1 MKKFLIILLL
11 FVFNTSVT
19 KADIASGFEDN
30 TNFTNKEDQFNLW
43 LRDNDHKQY
52 LNFEPRKICKDEA
65 KGSNVWYLNKCNE
78 FEGSNNLKI
87 KFYKDRWQVR
97 PNAEPSRDTLIYY
110 LWKTINHPYTGQFHT
125 YDIEPVSYTHLTLP
139 TILLV

>member
-1 MKKFLIILLL
+1 MKKIILILLL
-11 FVFNTSVT
+11 FVFNSSVA

-30 TNFTNKEDQFNLW
+30 TNFKNKEDEFNLW
-43 LRDNDHKQY
+43 LRDNGHKQY

-87 KFYKDRWQVR
+87 NFIKTDGKFVLML
-97 PNAEPSRDTLIYY
+97 NLTE
-110 LWKTINHPYTGQFHT
+110 
-125 YDIEPVSYTHLTLP
+125 TH
-139 TILLV
+139 